1 MQRLY
6 AFFAVILTLGML
18 NACGQAQNS
27 AATAEGVVTPVFAF
41 SEAVVG
47 PNRMPIGIVRDGS
60 PLNDPNAKVHLRF
73 FRAGTQD
80 KQPRAEADATYYGQG
95 LPAAMYVAYA
105 AFDQAGAWDVEV
117 SAQASDMQKPT
128 VSRLRLDVLPQSEAP
143 RVGDQA
149 KPIKT
154 LTVKDVADPAQL
166 SSGKNPDLS
175 LYQISLDD
183 ALKSGKPTAILFAT
197 PAYCRTAV
205 CSPSATVISS
215 LQKKYG
221 TQINF
226 IHTEVY
232 KYPFDQSIQKKA
244 EVERAAQKE
253 NRPLT
258 MEEWSVGYSDAMVQ
272 WGLPTEP
279 WLYLIDAKGVIAAR
293 YEGGITSDEL
303 DPVMQALIAGETIM
317 PVAGK

>member
-1 MQRLY
+1 MKRFLLRCLTV
-6 AFFAVILTLGML
+6 AVCMMLT
-18 NACGQAQNS
+18 ACGTQPQARPTEN
-27 AATAEGVVTPVFAF
+27 TITPVFAF

-47 PNRMPIGIVRDGS
+47 PNRMPLGIIRDGS

-73 FRAGTQD
+73 FRADTQD

-95 LPAAMYVAYA
+95 LPAAVYVAYA
-105 AFDQAGAWDVEV
+105 AFDQPGKWDVEI
-117 SAQASDMQKPT
+117 SAQASDMNTPS

-143 RVGDQA
+143 RVGEQA

-154 LTVKDVADPAQL
+154 PTVKTVSDSSQL
-166 SSGKNPDLS
+166 SSGNNPNLA

-197 PAYCRTAV
+197 PAFCRTAV

-221 TQINF
+221 DKVHF
-226 IHTEVY
+226 IHAEVY
-232 KYPFDQSIQKKA
+232 KYPFSQAVQQQA
-244 EVERAAQKE
+244 EASRTAQQENRPPTAQERAA
-253 NRPLT
+253 
-258 MEEWSVGYSDAMVQ
+258 GFSDAMVQ

-279 WLYLIDAKGVIAAR
+279 WLYLINAKGIIESR
-293 YEGGITSDEL
+293 YEGGITVEEL
-303 DPVMQALIAGETIM
+303 DPIIQGLITGQTLM
-317 PVAGK
+317 PAGK